1 MPRKTKRQL
10 QVNKIP
16 RKKGR
21 YISRE
26 TEIEAVEGE
35 KWIDNENINE
45 WAEGE
50 IVEDQIEDEINN
62 DWTKDLEE
70 FEKVGKK
77 LITEVLCWHEK
88 ATGSIR
94 AAYNGTS
101 RTTVW
106 RNTKKKEE
114 LAHDAKGMRT
124 LDTLFRSTEKSTNM
138 PLPQSLKPQSLSP
151 SPFLSFETTPNSSL
165 ISDEITRNLYIR
177 LDEINQQCTVTKN
190 VKMNKNVFT
199 YDYLRHLSIRR
210 YIQLLLDGRGK
221 MDASN
226 QIAQTVWNKGD
237 YIARCIRK
245 WGDHFIKTGELLI
258 HHQGKHTKLESLLN
272 DEDFKEEC
280 QAWLRQ

>member
-1 MPRKTKRQL
+1 MPCKTKRQL

-26 TEIEAVEGE
+26 TELEAIESE

-70 FEKVGKK
+70 FEK
-77 LITEVLCWHEK
+77 HEK

-114 LAHDAKGMRT
+114 LARDAKGMRT
-124 LDTLFRSTEKSTNM
+124 LDTLFRSTKKSTNM
-138 PLPQSLKPQSLSP
+138 PLPQSLKPQSLSS

-165 ISDEITRNLYIR
+165 ISEEITRNLHI
-177 LDEINQQCTVTKN
+177 
-190 VKMNKNVFT
+190 
-199 YDYLRHLSIRR
+199 H
-210 YIQLLLDGRGK
+210 GWGK

-226 QIAQTVWNKGD
+226 QIAQTVWSKGD

-245 WGDHFIKTGELLI
+245 
-258 HHQGKHTKLESLLN
+258 
-272 DEDFKEEC
+272 
-280 QAWLRQ
+280 

>member
-35 KWIDNENINE
+35 KWMDNKNINK

-62 DWTKDLEE
+62 DWTKDLKE
-70 FEKVGKK
+70 FEKVEKK

-88 ATGSIR
+88 ATTR
-94 AAYNGTS
+94 
-101 RTTVW
+101 
-106 RNTKKKEE
+106 
-114 LAHDAKGMRT
+114 DAKGMRT
-124 LDTLFRSTEKSTNM
+124 LDTLFRSTEKSINM

-151 SPFLSFETTPNSSL
+151 SPFLSFETTSNSSL
-165 ISDEITRNLYIR
+165 ISKEITRNLQIR

-190 VKMNKNVFT
+190 
-199 YDYLRHLSIRR
+199 S
-210 YIQLLLDGRGK
+210 
-221 MDASN
+221 
-226 QIAQTVWNKGD
+226 KGD

-245 WGDHFIKTGELLI
+245 WGDHFIKTEEFLI

-272 DEDFKEEC
+272 DEDFKEEY
-280 QAWLRQ
+280 QAWL

>member
-26 TEIEAVEGE
+26 IEIEAVEGE

-45 WAEGE
+45 WAEGK
-50 IVEDQIEDEINN
+50 IVEDQIEDAINN

-77 LITEVLCWHEK
+77 LITEVLCWYEK
-88 ATGSIR
+88 AT
-94 AAYNGTS
+94 
-101 RTTVW
+101 
-106 RNTKKKEE
+106 
-114 LAHDAKGMRT
+114 GMRT

-165 ISDEITRNLYIR
+165 ISDEITSNLYIR

-190 VKMNKNVFT
+190 
-199 YDYLRHLSIRR
+199 
-210 YIQLLLDGRGK
+210 LLLDGQGK

-226 QIAQTVWNKGD
+226 QIAQTVWSKGD